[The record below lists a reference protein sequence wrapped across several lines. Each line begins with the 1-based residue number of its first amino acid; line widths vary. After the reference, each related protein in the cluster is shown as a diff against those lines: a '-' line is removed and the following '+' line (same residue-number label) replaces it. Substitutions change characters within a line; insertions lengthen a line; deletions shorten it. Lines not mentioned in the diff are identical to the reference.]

1 MTEVAS
7 ESRQRW
13 TAPFKVFILTHG
25 VWLVVLAEKLNQNI
39 HRDFLAIPGHNTHSE
54 QGSRP
59 VVYKHVLNGETTFSS
74 LVIDAYLL
82 ATLATVKGTTQP
94 RFINKTYPWHS
105 NTDVRVS
112 VHFFSID
119 GIETTRTNGK
129 ISSHSSGSLA
139 DVGCTSLRPTLQQQ
153 STTTSF
159 GMNEPLA
166 SSGCAIVCTAHDLQ
180 RDGRSN
186 IMTTSWIFH
195 AMSPSHPVFAS
206 DVAPNKDL
214 GESHF
219 SWFVVM
225 IFWLSW
231 ELPET
236 LLSEFDDRDVD
247 QENGGP

>member
-1 MTEVAS
+1 MINARLLPSQHVGVFFFYFDKSRIKLMTEVAS

-25 VWLVVLAEKLNQNI
+25 VRVVVLAEKLNQNI
-39 HRDFLAIPGHNTHSE
+39 HRGFFVIPGHNTHSE
-54 QGSRP
+54 QGSCP

-82 ATLATVKGTTQP
+82 ATLAAVKGTTQP
-94 RFINKTYPWHS
+94 RFINKTYAWHS

-139 DVGCTSLRPTLQQQ
+139 DVGCTGLRPTLQQQ

-166 SSGCAIVCTAHDLQ
+166 SSGCAIVCSWSPKRWKAEAILWQ
-180 RDGRSN
+180 RHGSSMQWVRVIPS
-186 IMTTSWIFH
+186 S
-195 AMSPSHPVFAS
+195 SP
-206 DVAPNKDL
+206 
-214 GESHF
+214 
-219 SWFVVM
+219 M
-225 IFWLSW
+225 
-231 ELPET
+231 
-236 LLSEFDDRDVD
+236 
-247 QENGGP
+247 